1 MPSTLISDSV
11 FAPPPP
17 PPVSPHPAVI
27 IGVGE
32 LGATIIELLRT
43 RQGLHARFGVDFA
56 DWFDRFVNYVQLP
69 VTSSVEGTVVDIREM
84 FLHERQV
91 GESVQCLR
99 KAFRDSRQHAN
110 QPWTDFVLPRM
121 IVVGATWEPGGC
133 ALLWPVAALARLIIG
148 DVVPYELLGLF
159 VSTGYRA
166 DPATQLEEDA
176 HTFVTLREG
185 NELIA
190 SKAAPAWY
198 QRLAQL
204 MSKGKISTIEY
215 SLYDHIFLIDS
226 LKQNN
231 ATTRATDNPAELH
244 TFISAVLEALLFTP
258 TYALLDQTLLD
269 DYPAD
274 KQQVYVGAGASSLT
288 VPLREIEQVLR
299 EQTIAHQIR
308 NRLLVPLQPEQR
320 QDLQKS
326 LADRTYEARAIRE
339 LRDGTMSG
347 GSDGQLNPLQQFITS
362 ATNPGEH
369 VDGESENYRLR
380 YHLQM
385 HAKSPSGLRIGQ
397 RVRSLLSCDALK
409 QIGPIAEIV
418 PNLTELHISGP
429 DPFSSNLSLRY
440 LDVMNRLDSERETIV
455 KLLDKF
461 DDTLNEDEASRA
473 AITVYEQVYQVGLG
487 KLLRGGETGLIQA
500 IEVLERGRDRWQ
512 AAAKHLT
519 GLTNQADDDPEI
531 IRLRDAVEGG
541 ERRNY
546 FEENWLKVPLRW
558 KPRFSS
564 LFLRG
569 LPLVSVLYQFYWASI
584 DQGEYPIP
592 LQALGRFSFPVIM
605 AQPWW
610 EWWLLSFLFGSMV
623 IGMVFL
629 YGVPTLTLKIRLRF
643 HRLSMARLARVELER
658 RFVRFAANEAKTMR
672 NAIAALWEHLSTLR
686 DGLTVIADRYAH
698 NLGDDP
704 PVRDYLEFKV
714 VKPSDIV
721 SQEQLIQISREAV
734 ARQQGHVLTSWLVP
748 NPISPVDIVSTEQV
762 INTLTTHVQPVTTSL
777 TMKPVSDYLHEDDHA
792 RWFQYLWHGAVPW
805 IKLRNG
811 STSDE
816 SPPTCNILLL
826 NGGSNSPF
834 AWMATHESGLCNVAS
849 WPDPYRILLLRLL
862 GGISADRVARS
873 IEWQQ
878 AFQHLPE
885 ERRQGMALVPGLSE
899 NYPSTL
905 VEETTETETVTSAE
919 QESLT
924 DIIFGLEDAALAL
937 ARGGQVAD
945 RFDEAGVDLALEPVR
960 AYNQAHPTLHKKRLV
975 DALKPLDESWEQW
988 APEVRAGMV
997 VAWERLDEF
1006 LVANDIEPVPP
1017 PTGEVY
1023 DPRHHGTAL
1032 YTEASDLT
1040 EGVITR
1046 LLYRGY
1052 RDAPANTWLRVP
1064 GVVVSSGQ
1072 PDTSRPLEQ
1081 AGTTNDEA

>member
-1 MPSTLISDSV
+1 MPSTLNSASV

-17 PPVSPHPAVI
+17 PPVSPQPAVI

-32 LGATIIELLRT
+32 LGATIIEMLRA
-43 RQGLHARFGVDFA
+43 RQGLHARFKVAFG
-56 DWFDRFVNYVQLP
+56 DWFDRFVCYVQLSANAP
-69 VTSSVEGTVVDIREM
+69 VEGSAVDIRNL
-84 FLHERQV
+84 FIHERQV
-91 GESVQCLR
+91 SEAVQRLR

-110 QPWTDFVLPRM
+110 QPWTDFVIPRV

-133 ALLWPVAALARLIIG
+133 ALLWPAAALARLVIG
-148 DVVPYELLGLF
+148 DVIPYELLGLF

-166 DPATQLEEDA
+166 DPSLQMEEDA
-176 HTFVTLREG
+176 YTFITLREG
-185 NELIA
+185 DELITCKV
-190 SKAAPAWY
+190 SPAWY
-198 QRLAQL
+198 QRLAQ
-204 MSKGKISTIEY
+204 MMGKGEINSIDHK
-215 SLYDHIFLIDS
+215 LYDHIFLIDS

-231 ATTRATDNPAELH
+231 ATTRATDSTAELH

-269 DYPAD
+269 DYLAD
-274 KQQVYVGAGASSLT
+274 EQQVYVGLGASSLT

-299 EQTIAHQIR
+299 EQTIARLIR

-339 LRDGTMSG
+339 LRDNTMSG
-347 GSDGQLNPLQQFITS
+347 GSDGRLNPLQQFITS
-362 ATNPGEH
+362 AQNPGEH

-380 YHLQM
+380 YHLQIPV
-385 HAKSPSGLRIGQ
+385 KSPSGLRIGQ
-397 RVRSLLSCDALK
+397 RVRSLFSRDALTE
-409 QIGPIAEIV
+409 IGPITEIV
-418 PNLTELHISGP
+418 PNLTGLRVSGP

-455 KLLDKF
+455 KLLGKF
-461 DDTLNEDEASRA
+461 DDTLNEDEASRS
-473 AITVYEQVYQVGLG
+473 AIAVYNQVYQEGLG

-512 AAAKHLT
+512 AATEQMTKLT
-519 GLTNQADDDPEI
+519 DQADDDPEI

-541 ERRNY
+541 ERRSY

-558 KPRFSS
+558 KSRFSS

-569 LPLVSVLYQFYWASI
+569 LALVSVLYQFYWASI
-584 DQGEYPIP
+584 DQGEYPVP
-592 LQALGRFSFPVIM
+592 LQALGRFSFPAIM
-605 AQPWW
+605 VQSWW
-610 EWWLLSFLFGSMV
+610 EWWLLSFLFGLMV
-623 IGMVFL
+623 IVMAFL

-643 HRLSMARLARVELER
+643 HRLSMTRLARVELER

-672 NAIAALWEHLSTLR
+672 DAIAALWEHLSTLR
-686 DGLTVIADRYAH
+686 DDLAAIADRYAQ

-704 PVRDYLEFKV
+704 PVRNYLEFKV

-721 SQEQLIQISREAV
+721 SQEQLIQLSREAV

-748 NPISPVDIVSTEQV
+748 TPISPVDLVSTGQV
-762 INTLTTHVQPVTTSL
+762 INALTTHVQPVTMSL

-805 IKLRNG
+805 IKPRNG

-834 AWMATHESGLCNVAS
+834 AWMATHESGLCNVVP

-862 GGISADRVARS
+862 GGISADRLARS
-873 IEWQQ
+873 IEWRQ

-905 VEETTETETVTSAE
+905 VGETTETEMFISAE

-937 ARGGQVAD
+937 VSDRQVAD
-945 RFDEAGVDLALEPVR
+945 KFDEAGVDLALEPVR
-960 AYNQAHPTLHKKRLV
+960 AYNQAHPTLHKQRLV
-975 DALKPLDESWEQW
+975 DALKPLDESWEKW
-988 APEVRAGMV
+988 VPEVQTGMLA
-997 VAWERLDEF
+997 AWQRLDEF
-1006 LVANDIEPVPP
+1006 LVANDIEPVRP
-1017 PTGEVY
+1017 PTGEAY

-1032 YTEASDLT
+1032 YTEVSNLP
-1040 EGVITR
+1040 EGVITG

-1052 RDAPANTWLRVP
+1052 RDVAANTWLRVP
-1064 GVVVSSGQ
+1064 GVVVSSDG
-1072 PDTSRPLEQ
+1072 PDASRPSGQ
-1081 AGTTNDEA
+1081 VRTTNDET